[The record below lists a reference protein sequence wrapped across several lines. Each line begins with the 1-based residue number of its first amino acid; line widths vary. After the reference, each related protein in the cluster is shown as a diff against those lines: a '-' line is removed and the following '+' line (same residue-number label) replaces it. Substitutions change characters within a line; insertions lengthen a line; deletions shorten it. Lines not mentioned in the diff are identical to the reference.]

1 MPLVRSLNDYFLA
14 PHSRYTEVRKSD
26 ILKHPELMILAES
39 EEAGVFLVQYAVY
52 ELAELLCV
60 SDNALCVG

>member
-1 MPLVRSLNDYFLA
+1 MLIVIAGHFRIQALVQIPVVFVVQGHPVIFRMPLHKDL
-14 PHSRYTEVRKSD
+14 
-26 ILKHPELMILAES
+26 
-39 EEAGVFLVQYAVY
+39 EEYVQYAVY